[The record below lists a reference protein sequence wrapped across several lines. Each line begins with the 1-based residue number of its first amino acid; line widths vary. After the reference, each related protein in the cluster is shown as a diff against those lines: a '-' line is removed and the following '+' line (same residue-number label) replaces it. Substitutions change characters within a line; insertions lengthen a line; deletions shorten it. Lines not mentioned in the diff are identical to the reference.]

1 MKTKENKTD
10 SPEEK
15 VLLTFLERTKEGKY
29 AKIDESSLVYTRIKI
44 QREEA
49 YSDEEYLYSVR

>member
-1 MKTKENKTD
+1 MKIKEKKME

-15 VLLTFLERTKEGKY
+15 ALLNFQQRTKEGEYPKV
-29 AKIDESSLVYTRIKI
+29 DENSLVYTRIKI
-44 QREEA
+44 QREET

>member
-1 MKTKENKTD
+1 MKIKEKKME

-15 VLLTFLERTKEGKY
+15 TLLNFQQRTKEGEY
-29 AKIDESSLVYTRIKI
+29 PKIDENSLVYTRIKI
-44 QREEA
+44 QREET